1 MRLQDL
7 DGLGPVLPRMDA
19 AHLARA
25 QKLLDVIM
33 ASVAQQEHMHQT
45 QQAPDDDAKA
55 PAPNDMWV
63 MASLFAILSGIELE
77 RERDRENG
85 GPDLAPASITLRDLL
100 SACHVGLSAFLTSF
114 TGLFNMLILDLSP
127 DLLTRANVL
136 KERLTIASI
145 LFTKY
150 DQLWSAFVSTE
161 PGSPRKAHLFKAGWL
176 LFLIAR
182 SRLHMS
188 NAGLGDLYYLLLAVL
203 QLVISKVH
211 VRSVEAEIAAALSS
225 LGSPHAQSPHT
236 ILEKLCAKPHV
247 NRIDVERAM
256 AKLEKEMQGL
266 EDAGVLASTATET
279 YSSIF
284 SDALLP
290 GNVAKLETHYHTTYV
305 LRVYDLDESIFADHE
320 LKQSLIG
327 PPPPQREP
335 TPAPFAPSSQNSSS
349 FEQAWQWQ
357 GQVPPTKAPGSAT
370 KSPSV
375 LLPKRSPSVLQ
386 TPVTAAVETNN
397 WIRHT
402 LSSLPAHPSEK
413 LLTYFG
419 GCVQAPTAK
428 DMVLSLI
435 HELSTKVGTLH
446 RPSTRLLLP
455 LGATQPPPS
464 QVQGSLGKTKTM
476 GVGLYYRVL
485 ESLLDA
491 EADRLHT
498 SDFSSLLTN
507 AAFHKALFACSMEVV
522 LKAHSLVTLA
532 FPHILGTCDVSA
544 FDFGKILES
553 FVKRAPSLPSELK
566 RHMRDLEQTVL
577 DSLVW
582 QSRSGLYALLA
593 ADEAT
598 PARFCMLQL
607 FFRKVLALAAN
618 RIYALGQ
625 HLQLDA
631 TYLNQIWTSVKE
643 CISNHAELLRDRHVD
658 HVILCSFYGVCKVN
672 HVVPEVTF
680 KRVLEAYK
688 RTYPASA
695 KAAIVREI
703 PLDKP
708 SIKGDVIKF
717 YNRCYI
723 PTLKAFLLQF
733 QLHDRQEAA
742 ANAVTPFVQH
752 LPHVGVSDNEVIAEA
767 ATAAVERLL
776 HTHGSVQRPPAPK
789 VEIQSLAEI
798 QSLPRPSQR
807 SSPKRVLSSNVYISP
822 LRQIRQPRTA
832 LTPRTHALYAFGES
846 PARDLALINRAVN
859 TKGVRLTLPTLH
871 DAIPEDKSVDDDNDD
886 NDDNDDETES
896 AVSTP
901 KRRRYT

>member
-25 QKLLDVIM
+25 QKLLDVVM

-45 QQAPDDDAKA
+45 QQAQDDDDAKPRA
-55 PAPNDMWV
+55 ANNMWV

-85 GPDLAPASITLRDLL
+85 GPDLAPTRITLRDLL
-100 SACHVGLSAFLTSF
+100 SACHVGLSAFLSSF

-150 DQLWSAFVSTE
+150 DQLWSTFVSAE
-161 PGSPRKAHLFKAGWL
+161 PSPRKAHLFKAGWL
-176 LFLIAR
+176 LFLIVR

-225 LGSPHAQSPHT
+225 LGSPHGQSPHN

-247 NRIDVERAM
+247 NRVDVERAM
-256 AKLEKEMQGL
+256 AKLEKEMQSL
-266 EDAGVLASTATET
+266 EDAGVLASAATET
-279 YSSIF
+279 YAMGSSMF

-290 GNVAKLETHYHTTYV
+290 ENVAKLDAHYHTTYV
-305 LRVYDLDESIFADHE
+305 LRVYDLDEAIFVDPA
-320 LKQSLIG
+320 LKASLIG
-327 PPPPQREP
+327 PPPPQVEP
-335 TPAPFAPSSQNSSS
+335 TPAPFAPLGQNSSS

-402 LSSLPAHPSEK
+402 LASLPAQPSEK
-413 LLTYFG
+413 LLAYFG
-419 GCVQAPTAK
+419 GCTQAPTAK
-428 DMVLSLI
+428 DSVLSLI
-435 HELSTKVGTLH
+435 ADLSTKVGTLH

-455 LGATQPPPS
+455 LGANQPPPS
-464 QVQGSLGKTKTM
+464 QVEGSLGKTKTM

-498 SDFSSLLTN
+498 TDFSSLLTN
-507 AAFHKALFACSMEVV
+507 TAFHKALFACSMEVV

-532 FPHILGTCDVSA
+532 FPHILATCDVSA

-582 QSRSGLYALLA
+582 QSQSGLYTLLA
-593 ADEAT
+593 TDEAT

-625 HLQLDA
+625 HLKLDA
-631 TYLNQIWTSVKE
+631 MYLNQIWTSVKE
-643 CISNHAELLRDRHVD
+643 CISNHAELLRDRHLD

-672 HVVPEVTF
+672 HVAPEVTF
-680 KRVLEAYK
+680 KRVLDAYK
-688 RTYPASA
+688 RTYPSSA
-695 KAAIVREI
+695 KASIVREI

-708 SIKGDVIKF
+708 AVKGDVIKF
-717 YNRCYI
+717 YNRCFI

-742 ANAVTPFVQH
+742 ADAVTPFVQH
-752 LPHVGVSDNEVIAEA
+752 LPNVGVSDNEVIAEA
-767 ATAAVERLL
+767 ATTAVERLL
-776 HTHGSVQRPPAPK
+776 HTHGSNAPAPK

-859 TKGVRLTLPTLH
+859 TNGVRLSLPSLQ
-871 DAIPEDKSVDDDNDD
+871 DSIPEDKSVDGDDEDED
-886 NDDNDDETES
+886 EDETES
-896 AVSTP
+896 CVSTP